1 MDALVEQFI
10 MPIFSI
16 IISKRNSGKTHILQN
31 LCKRLLE
38 SGRLAKSNIVLMS
51 STASIS
57 GDWSFLPDSNKR
69 FAYDE
74 EVLKK
79 LLVWQRRRITL
90 LKKRADRSKTSVV
103 LPSLVLVLDDILGT
117 GGNRQKGS
125 GNKHHAF
132 SETLRWLACQ
142 GRHFKITVLFAV
154 QSPAAVQ
161 STVIR
166 GNADFVLLGQLSVEQ
181 QQAAFKLVTG
191 RTYAQF
197 KQMVRTTIMGSGSTT
212 HSGRAAT
219 GGHRCEQRKA
229 STLAFGWRLR
239 TTRRRPT
246 NQRMPRAPPPP
257 KTMKKTIP
265 KNKKHTKWVYSA
277 TYSRTLVQR
286 SSGSNSSNANKQ
298 RRWQ

>member
-10 MPIFSI
+10 MPNFSI

-38 SGRLAKSNIVLMS
+38 SGRLAKANIVLMS

-57 GDWSFLPDSNKR
+57 GDWSFLPDSKKR

-154 QSPAAVQ
+154 QSPAVVQ

-181 QQAAFKLVTG
+181 QAAAFRLVTG

-197 KQMVRTTIMGSGSTT
+197 KQMVSENDNYGFWLYNTLRPSGDRWTQV
-212 HSGRAAT
+212 RAEEDFDP
-219 GGHRCEQRKA
+219 RFR
-229 STLAFGWRLR
+229 LAFK
-239 TTRRRPT
+239 
-246 NQRMPRAPPPP
+246 NH
-257 KTMKKTIP
+257 KKKVT
-265 KNKKHTKWVYSA
+265 
-277 TYSRTLVQR
+277 
-286 SSGSNSSNANKQ
+286 ANKQ
-298 RRWQ
+298 KNAKSTTTTKDDEKNNTKE